1 MLLGKER
8 GAPDLSRTL
17 GLLGSTYTKRG
28 KGEEKALEPCRMSL
42 FKRNNRKC
50 STGKCLVKVPRAGSR
65 FLGSRGWEAG

>member
-8 GAPDLSRTL
+8 GAPDLSGTL

-28 KGEEKALEPCRMSL
+28 KGEENALEPCRMNL

-50 STGKCLVKVPRAGSR
+50 STGKPRAGSR